1 MELWR
6 KYGSAD
12 VQGPG
17 ISLNKQPQMGLVQ
30 GTIAT
35 LERCLWDSDSVMNM
49 VLCEFV
55 NFSS

>member
-12 VQGPG
+12 VPG
-17 ISLNKQPQMGLVQ
+17 IPLNKQSQMGLVQ
-30 GTIAT
+30 GTMAT